1 MTFIAYAKCS
11 TCQKAKKWLEEQGF
25 SFTTRPIQS
34 DPPTAEEI
42 DSRQQ
47 KRGLP
52 RKKFLNTRGAHNRDG
67 KVKDLLTSLDRREQ
81 LELLASSGMMVKRPI
96 LLTGD
101 TVLLGFKEKEW
112 AEALAQK

>member
-1 MTFIAYAKCS
+1 MQHLPKG
-11 TCQKAKKWLEEQGF
+11 QKVAGRAGLLLHHPPHPV
-25 SFTTRPIQS
+25 R
-34 DPPTAEEI
+34 PPTAEEI
-42 DSRQQ
+42 DSWQQ
-47 KRGLP
+47 KSGLP
-52 RKKFLNTRGAHNRDG
+52 LKKFFNTSGALYRDG
-67 KVKDLLTSLDRREQ
+67 KVKDLLPSLDRREQ